1 MRMRMLALALALL
14 CLGGMAF
21 AAGDATAR
29 VIIIP
34 PARLTPGHLVDGA
47 GAIFAS
53 MVYDWLFRINGET
66 GKVEPSLVESY
77 TVSPDAKVWTMK
89 LHKGVKFHHG
99 TVFSADDVVYT
110 VNRWLDKSL
119 GMAPYGVFN
128 GLVQKVE
135 KVDTNTVRFTLTQ
148 TDVEF
153 YLKFLD
159 YNTPMLAHDYDNDGL
174 GETKP
179 SGTGAF
185 IVDSLV
191 PKERVELKANKG
203 YWVSGAPGVNAV
215 ELLFIPDTET
225 EVKMM
230 EAGQADVVTDL
241 SVDQYKRL
249 NSNPN
254 TTGMY
259 IKLGHHVAVSMRT
272 DMPPFNDVRVR
283 QAMKLVVDRQKMLDT
298 VMFGMGSLGN
308 DTPVAPFNPFYDD
321 LGGVRQRDV
330 EKAKALLAEAG
341 YTDKNPLSVTLY
353 TSSNTPPELDVA
365 LTYQQMAKD
374 AGVDVEISTSPRDV
388 YYAKHWLKETFT
400 GTLWGHREDVTQLL
414 RLAYMSN
421 GPWNEGHYSNP
432 ELDKNIQLA
441 TSTTDVAKRK
451 IYFKNIQ
458 QILHDD
464 GPTVIS
470 FFQPYFGAT
479 SKRISNFY
487 LTRNWI
493 NDYRF
498 MKLAQE

>member
-1 MRMRMLALALALL
+1 MRKRILALALALL
-14 CLGGMAF
+14 CLGSMAF
-21 AAGDATAR
+21 AAGGAPVR

-34 PARLTPGHLVDGA
+34 PAALTPGHLVDGA

-53 MVYDWLFRINGET
+53 FVYDWLFRINGQT

-77 TVSPDAKVWTMK
+77 TTSPDAKVWTMK
-89 LHKGVKFHHG
+89 LRKGIKFHHG

-110 VNRWLDKSL
+110 VNRWLDKKL

-128 GLVQKVE
+128 GLVQKVD
-135 KVDTNTVRFTLTQ
+135 KIDASTVRFTLTQ

-159 YNTPMLAHDYDNDGL
+159 YNTPMTAHDYDNDNL

-185 IVDSLV
+185 LVDSLV
-191 PKERVELKANKG
+191 PKERVEFKANKG
-203 YWVSGAPGVNAV
+203 YWVNGAPAVDSV

-225 EVKMM
+225 EIKMM

-249 NSNPN
+249 NANPN
-254 TTGMY
+254 TTGLF

-272 DMPPFNDVRVR
+272 DMPPFNDLRVR

-298 VMFGMGSLGN
+298 VMFGMGSPGN
-308 DTPVAPFNPFYDD
+308 DTPIAPFNPFYDD
-321 LGGVRQRDV
+321 LGGIRQRDV

-341 YTDKNPLSVTLY
+341 YTDKKPLSVTLY
-353 TSSNTPPELDVA
+353 CSSNTPPELDVA

-374 AGVDVEISTSPRDV
+374 AGIDVEISTSPRDV
-388 YYAKHWLKETFT
+388 YYAKHWLQETFT
-400 GTLWGHREDVTQLL
+400 ATLWGHREDVTQLL
-414 RLAYMSN
+414 RLAYMSK
-421 GPWNEGHYSNP
+421 GPWNEGHYANP

-451 IYFKNIQ
+451 EYFKNIQ

-464 GPTVIS
+464 GPTIIS

-479 SKRISNFY
+479 SKRITDFY

-498 MKLAQE
+498 IKLASQ

>member
-1 MRMRMLALALALL
+1 MKKRILALALALV
-14 CLGGMAF
+14 CVGSMAF
-21 AAGDATAR
+21 AAGDAPLR

-34 PARLTPGHLVDGA
+34 PARLTPGYLVDGA

-53 MVYDWLFRINGET
+53 FVYDWLFRINGQT

-89 LHKGVKFHHG
+89 LRKGIKFHHG
-99 TVFSADDVVYT
+99 TVFTADDVVYT
-110 VNRWLDKSL
+110 VNRWLDKKL
-119 GMAPYGVFN
+119 GTAPYGVFN
-128 GLVQKVE
+128 GLLQKVE
-135 KVDTNTVRFTLTQ
+135 KTDQYTVKFTLTQ

-185 IVDSLV
+185 QVETLV
-191 PKERVELKANKG
+191 PKERVVFAANKS
-203 YWVSGAPGVNAV
+203 YWVSGAPGTDKV

-230 EAGQADVVTDL
+230 ESGQADVVTDL

-254 TTGMY
+254 TKGLF
-259 IKLGHHVAVSMRT
+259 IKLGHHVALSMRT
-272 DMPPFNDVRVR
+272 DIPPFNDVRLR
-283 QAMKLVVDRQKMLDT
+283 TAMKLVVDRQKMLDS

-308 DTPVAPFNPFYDD
+308 DSPVAPFNPFYDD
-321 LGGVRQRDV
+321 LGGVRQRDI

-365 LTYQQMAKD
+365 LTFQQMAKD
-374 AGVDVEISTSPRDV
+374 AGIDVEISTSPRDV

-414 RLAYMSN
+414 RLAYMTG

-441 TSTTDVAKRK
+441 TSTTDTAKRMT
-451 IYFKNIQ
+451 YFKNIQ

-464 GPTVIS
+464 GPTIIS

-479 SKRISNFY
+479 SKRITDFY

-498 MKLAQE
+498 MKLVQE